1 MKINNLYDT
10 KQMKI
15 SAIQINTC
23 RLQMKFLKKTNKI
36 YTIQMKNY
44 TKVIQYKLNLYN
56 ANWKLWNTNK
66 NYTMQKKFLEY
77 K

>member
-1 MKINNLYDT
+1 
-10 KQMKI
+10 
-15 SAIQINTC
+15 
-23 RLQMKFLKKTNKI
+23 
-36 YTIQMKNY
+36 MKNY

-56 ANWKLWNTNK
+56 ANGKLWNTNK